1 MRSRGRVPF
10 RVVGG
15 MLYDDPAAER
25 EIGQWRMAARAWRA
39 LRTVRLGFLGHT
51 DPGMLDM
58 YSDFTMISAQTGA
71 NVEVLEMCDLAR
83 CLRESQPEETQ
94 AVLQLARDV
103 RPGRLPR

>member
-1 MRSRGRVPF
+1 
-10 RVVGG
+10 
-15 MLYDDPAAER
+15 
-25 EIGQWRMAARAWRA
+25 
-39 LRTVRLGFLGHT
+39 
-51 DPGMLDM
+51 M

-103 RPGRLPR
+103 RPGRLPW